1 MIYTEYL
8 FASKE
13 NSIWICLAHLYIMW
27 VNNIAVYLN
36 YQLDILL
43 LWLNDALHIVLI
55 VKVTISLALSS
66 DLNCK
71 FGSNKPGFAVK

>member
-1 MIYTEYL
+1 MSGTFI
-8 FASKE
+8 
-13 NSIWICLAHLYIMW
+13 H
-27 VNNIAVYLN
+27 NIAIYVN

-43 LWLNDALHIVLI
+43 LWLNDALQIVLI

-71 FGSNKPGFAVK
+71 FGSNELMRVPGFTVK